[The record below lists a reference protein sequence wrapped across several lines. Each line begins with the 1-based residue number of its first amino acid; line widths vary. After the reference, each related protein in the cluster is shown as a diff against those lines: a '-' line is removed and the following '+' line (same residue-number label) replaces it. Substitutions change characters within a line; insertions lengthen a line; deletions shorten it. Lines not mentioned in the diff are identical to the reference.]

1 MLALNFLNEV
11 SLSMQSSILLI
22 ENNNL
27 SRRNIAAFLEN
38 CGYLVSETEDGD
50 EALKLIKDITF
61 DVVITDLR
69 LDGMVTG
76 LDILAC
82 HKQVSPD
89 GKSFLITAF
98 GTDQVKEK
106 ALSLGAIY
114 LEKPIQLTD
123 LVNRIKNLTPA

>member
-1 MLALNFLNEV
+1 
-11 SLSMQSSILLI
+11 
-22 ENNNL
+22 
-27 SRRNIAAFLEN
+27 
-38 CGYLVSETEDGD
+38 
-50 EALKLIKDITF
+50 
-61 DVVITDLR
+61 VVITDLR
-69 LDGMVTG
+69 LEGMVNG

-82 HKQVSPD
+82 HRQACPN

-123 LVNRIKNLTPA
+123 LVNRIKSLTPA